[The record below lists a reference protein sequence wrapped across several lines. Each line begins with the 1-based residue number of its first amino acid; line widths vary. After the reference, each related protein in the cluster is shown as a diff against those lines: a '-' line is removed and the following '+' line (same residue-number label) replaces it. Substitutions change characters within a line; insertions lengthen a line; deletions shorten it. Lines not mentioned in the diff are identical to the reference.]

1 MFKRVLV
8 VFLVLFLSAC
18 MMELS
23 YASGVIDQDRCT
35 DDEAVVNQDMDA
47 IRAGRDRDK
56 QIALTMF
63 QTELDDQGWWITEER
78 KRWLTE
84 LLPER
89 YQYKIKQVNN
99 E

>member
-1 MFKRVLV
+1 MVKLLVGFLFLFVLAC
-8 VFLVLFLSAC
+8 LSQFLSAD
-18 MMELS
+18 EL
-23 YASGVIDQDRCT
+23 VNLDRCT
-35 DDEAVVNQDMDA
+35 DYKSVVNQDMDA

-56 QIALTMF
+56 QITLTMF

-78 KRWLTE
+78 KRWITE

-89 YQYKIKQVNN
+89 WQYKIKQVNN